1 MPLNRIILEVPVE
14 TIDEARAA
22 VDAGADR
29 LELCASLDVGGLTP
43 SEETLLKVVEWATVP
58 IMVMIRPRGGD
69 FVYDAADAD
78 AMELAIDLA
87 HVLDADGVVFGALRQ
102 DGSVDVEL
110 CRRLTRPAV
119 AMDCVFHRAFDSVP
133 DRQAALDQLIGL
145 DFDRI
150 LTSGGAA
157 SAADASGIENIAR
170 LIERAA
176 GRIDILPGGGIR
188 PANVA
193 SIIKGTRFTSIH
205 SSCRVP
211 TAGGLRLDPSLV
223 AELRRIIDH
232 QA

>member
-1 MPLNRIILEVPVE
+1 MPSHGIILEVPVE
-14 TIDEARAA
+14 TLDEANVA

-43 SEETLLKVVEWATVP
+43 SEETIVKVVEWATVP
-58 IMVMIRPRGGD
+58 IMVMVRPRGGN
-69 FVYDAADAD
+69 FVYNAAESD
-78 AMELAIDLA
+78 AMEMSVDLA

-102 DGSVDVEL
+102 DGSIDVEL

-119 AMDCVFHRAFDSVP
+119 AMDCVFHRAFDSVL
-133 DRQAALDQLIGL
+133 DRKAALDQLIGL

-170 LIERAA
+170 LIDRAA

-193 SIIKGTRFTSIH
+193 TIIKGTRCTSIH

-211 TAGGLRLDPSLV
+211 TAGGSRFDPALV
-223 AELRRIIDH
+223 AELRRIIDST
-232 QA
+232 A